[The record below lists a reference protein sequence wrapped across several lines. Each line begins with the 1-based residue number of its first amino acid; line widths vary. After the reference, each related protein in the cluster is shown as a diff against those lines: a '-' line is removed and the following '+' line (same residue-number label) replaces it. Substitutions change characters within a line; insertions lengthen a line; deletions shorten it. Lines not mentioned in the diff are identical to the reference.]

1 MRVREGVSD
10 ELIKQALDNNG
21 NGSSRNTAYF
31 GEEEA
36 YADWNYTYNPVGKSI
51 ITYPNQGNNYTAEFK
66 IVVNPDG
73 VTMNNG
79 EKFEVV
85 DTLKNLQYIY
95 DSVAVKIGDDIHA
108 DYETTLGEDDDGN
121 DTLTWIVP
129 DKTRI
134 EITYKAKVQGT
145 GSVTYSNTV
154 SILDKYKSETGDQ
167 QVSVEYGGSGSGSS
181 YSLKIVKVDAN
192 DPNKR
197 LEGAVFE
204 LLTYY
209 NGTSNNDP
217 AKSEPVKLK
226 DSTGNDLN
234 IFFGE
239 TDKNGEVTVESNQE
253 KNGWALWPGRLY
265 CLHEVTAP
273 EGYKAGGNYL
283 FYIPTGNQ
291 GENIP
296 QNCTLVG
303 GNGEQIL
310 IENEESETETTS
322 VTFSGTKT
330 IEGIESTDKVF
341 SFSLYETGKD
351 YEIADDEAAKEIIST
366 KGTITGKQTISFS
379 PIEYDSTGDYYYVI
393 RENTLDEPDGF
404 SIDETEY
411 KIKVTVSEDQNGN
424 LTANVEGVTSPDKID
439 FTNYYAG
446 ETSIKV
452 TKVWK
457 DGDNQ
462 DSKRPENIQVQLY
475 ADGKAQGKPVV
486 LNAQNQWSHIWSGLD
501 EKSEGKTIEYT
512 VKEVGETDGKIDF
525 NGAEYQVTYAGDATT
540 GYTITN
546 SYTPE
551 TTKVSGSK
559 TWDDANNQDG
569 KRPESIKINLL
580 ANGKKADE
588 KTVSAD
594 DNWSW
599 SFTNLPKYENGR
611 KITYTIT
618 EDAVPDYT
626 IEIDGYDVT
635 NSYTPGKTS
644 VTVTKSW
651 NDTDNQDGKRPE
663 NIQVQLY
670 ADGKA
675 QGEPVV
681 LNAGN
686 YWSHTWSELD
696 EKSAGNRIKYTVKE
710 VGETGGKIDFNGAEY
725 QVTYAGDATTGYTI
739 TNAYASE
746 TTEVSGSK
754 TWDDN
759 NDQDGRRPESITI
772 NLFANGEKVDEK
784 TVSADDNWSWSFIN
798 LPKYENGAEIIY
810 TITEDRVPNYTTAVN
825 DYDVTNTYTPGK
837 TSISVIKRWNDAND
851 QDGKRPESIQVQLY
865 ADGEKQGEPVVLND
879 KNYWSHTWSELD
891 EKSAGNRIKY
901 TVKEVGETGGKIDF
915 NGAEYQVTY
924 AGDATTGY
932 TITNAYASETT
943 EVSGSKTWDDNNDQ
957 DGRRPESITINL
969 FANGEKVDE
978 KTVSADD
985 NWSWSFIN
993 LPKYENG
1000 AEIIYT
1006 ITEDRVPNY
1015 TTAVNDYDVT
1025 NTYTPGKTSISV
1037 IKRWNDA
1044 NDQDGKRPDSIQVQ
1058 LYADG
1063 EKQGE
1068 PVVLNVEN
1076 RWSHT
1081 WSELDEKS
1089 AGNAIKY
1096 TVKEVGETD
1105 GKIDFDGVEY
1115 QVTYSGDAETGYT
1128 ITNSY
1133 TPEKTKI
1140 PVTKKWKDNNDQD
1153 GIRPNTIT
1161 VNLLANGKDTGESLT
1176 LNEAN
1181 NWSGSFTNLAK
1192 YKDGVEIS
1200 YTVEEVSVEGYETVI
1215 TGNMTAGYVITNSHT
1230 SETTEVSGSKT
1241 WDDANNQDG
1250 KRPASIKINL
1260 LANGEKVDEK
1270 TVSADDNWS
1279 WSFKDLTK
1287 YENGKE
1293 ITYTITEDAV
1303 PNYTTAIDGYDVIN
1317 SYTPG
1322 KTSVTVTKSWDD
1334 AGNQDGKRPDSIQVQ
1349 LYADGEELGEPV
1361 VLNAE
1366 TRWSHTW
1373 SDLDEKADGKTIEYS
1388 VKEVGETDGKID
1400 FDGAE
1405 YQVTYT
1411 GNATAGYTIT
1421 NSYTSETTEVSG
1433 SKTWDDAN
1441 NQDGKRPESIKI
1453 NLLANGEKAD
1463 EKTVGAD
1470 DNWSWNFTDLPK
1482 YENGTEISYT
1492 ITEDQVDG
1500 YSTIYNEYDVIN
1512 SYTPGKTSVTVTK
1525 NWQDSND
1532 QDGIRPNE
1540 ITVKLLANGKDTGK
1554 TLTLNETNNW
1564 EGSFTELAEHENG
1577 EVIEYTVEEVSVEG
1591 YETVI
1596 TGNMTEGYVITN
1608 SHTSETTEVSG
1619 SKTWDD
1625 EDDQDGKRPDSI
1637 TIRLLANGTEVAE
1650 KAVSADDN
1658 WSWSFTNLPKYE
1670 NGTEIIY
1677 TITEDAVPDYT
1688 TEINGYDVT
1697 NTYKPGKTSVSVTKS
1712 WEDAGDRDGKR
1723 PESIQVQLYA
1733 DGKTQGEP
1741 VVLNAENK
1749 WSHTWSELDE
1759 KSEGNIIE
1767 YTVKEV
1773 GENDGNIDFD
1783 GAEYQVAYTGD
1794 AATGYEITNSYNT
1807 EMVEVSGSKTWEDK
1821 GNEGARPDSITIRLY
1836 ADNEEI
1842 TEAEVTA
1849 ENGWSWSFENL
1860 PKYRDGGQEI
1870 IYTISEDAVDNYI
1883 TEVDGYDVTN
1893 KYQPGK
1899 TSISV
1904 AKRWNDSE
1912 NRDGKRPDS
1921 VRVQLYADG
1930 EAVGDPVVLN
1940 KSNDWRYTW
1949 SELDKQADGKEI
1961 LYTVKEVGEEKG
1973 TIDFDG
1979 TEYKVTYTG
1988 NAEKGYT
1995 ITNSYN
2001 AVSVGVQTG
2010 DNTNMASNLAVMF
2023 AAMAAAGAVMIFR
2036 RRRYNEK

>member
-1 MRVREGVSD
+1 MDSMRR
-10 ELIKQALDNNG
+10 
-21 NGSSRNTAYF
+21 
-31 GEEEA
+31 
-36 YADWNYTYNPVGKSI
+36 
-51 ITYPNQGNNYTAEFK
+51 
-66 IVVNPDG
+66 
-73 VTMNNG
+73 
-79 EKFEVV
+79 
-85 DTLKNLQYIY
+85 
-95 DSVAVKIGDDIHA
+95 
-108 DYETTLGEDDDGN
+108 
-121 DTLTWIVP
+121 
-129 DKTRI
+129 
-134 EITYKAKVQGT
+134 
-145 GSVTYSNTV
+145 
-154 SILDKYKSETGDQ
+154 
-167 QVSVEYGGSGSGSS
+167 
-181 YSLKIVKVDAN
+181 
-192 DPNKR
+192 
-197 LEGAVFE
+197 
-204 LLTYY
+204 
-209 NGTSNNDP
+209 
-217 AKSEPVKLK
+217 
-226 DSTGNDLN
+226 
-234 IFFGE
+234 
-239 TDKNGEVTVESNQE
+239 
-253 KNGWALWPGRLY
+253 
-265 CLHEVTAP
+265 
-273 EGYKAGGNYL
+273 
-283 FYIPTGNQ
+283 
-291 GENIP
+291 
-296 QNCTLVG
+296 
-303 GNGEQIL
+303 
-310 IENEESETETTS
+310 
-322 VTFSGTKT
+322 
-330 IEGIESTDKVF
+330 
-341 SFSLYETGKD
+341 
-351 YEIADDEAAKEIIST
+351 
-366 KGTITGKQTISFS
+366 
-379 PIEYDSTGDYYYVI
+379 
-393 RENTLDEPDGF
+393 
-404 SIDETEY
+404 
-411 KIKVTVSEDQNGN
+411 
-424 LTANVEGVTSPDKID
+424 
-439 FTNYYAG
+439 
-446 ETSIKV
+446 
-452 TKVWK
+452 
-457 DGDNQ
+457 
-462 DSKRPENIQVQLY
+462 
-475 ADGKAQGKPVV
+475 
-486 LNAQNQWSHIWSGLD
+486 
-501 EKSEGKTIEYT
+501 
-512 VKEVGETDGKIDF
+512 
-525 NGAEYQVTYAGDATT
+525 YQVTW
-540 GYTITN
+540 
-546 SYTPE
+546 E
-551 TTKVSGSK
+551 M
-559 TWDDANNQDG
+559 
-569 KRPESIKINLL
+569 
-580 ANGKKADE
+580 
-588 KTVSAD
+588 
-594 DNWSW
+594 
-599 SFTNLPKYENGR
+599 
-611 KITYTIT
+611 
-618 EDAVPDYT
+618 
-626 IEIDGYDVT
+626 
-635 NSYTPGKTS
+635 
-644 VTVTKSW
+644 
-651 NDTDNQDGKRPE
+651 
-663 NIQVQLY
+663 
-670 ADGKA
+670 
-675 QGEPVV
+675 
-681 LNAGN
+681 
-686 YWSHTWSELD
+686 
-696 EKSAGNRIKYTVKE
+696 
-710 VGETGGKIDFNGAEY
+710 
-725 QVTYAGDATTGYTI
+725 TTGYTI

-1783 GAEYQVAYTGD
+1783 GAEYQVAYAGD
-1794 AATGYEITNSYNT
+1794 AATGYTIINSYIT
-1807 EMVEVSGSKTWEDK
+1807 EKVEVSGSKTWDDK
-1821 GNEGARPDSITIRLY
+1821 GNEGARPESITIRLY
-1836 ADNEEI
+1836 ADNKEI
-1842 TEAEVTA
+1842 DRAAVTA
-1849 ENGWSWSFENL
+1849 ENDWSWSFENL

-1870 IYTISEDAVDNYI
+1870 IYTISEDAVKNYI

-1893 KYQPGK
+1893 KYQPDK
-1899 TSISV
+1899 TGISV
-1904 AKRWNDSE
+1904 AKRWDDSD